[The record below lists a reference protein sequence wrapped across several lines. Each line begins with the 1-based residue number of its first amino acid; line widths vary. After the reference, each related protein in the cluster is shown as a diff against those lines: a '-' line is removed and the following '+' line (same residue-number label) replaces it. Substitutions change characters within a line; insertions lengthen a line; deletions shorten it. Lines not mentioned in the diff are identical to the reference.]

1 MSILAKFEKQPAD
14 VQDFDIDFTEWLTGM
29 SDTATG
35 PSGLTVV
42 AEAGLTILASTL
54 SNGVVK
60 VWTSGGTD
68 GTTYKITATITTA
81 GARVKQ
87 AEIKIRVKEY

>member
-1 MSILAKFEKQPAD
+1 MTILAKFEKQPAD

-29 SDTATG
+29 SDTAAG

-42 AEAGLTILASTL
+42 ADTGLTLLAFTL

-87 AEIKIRVKEY
+87 AEIKIKVKEY